1 MSQLPAQFP
10 VGMVGRVSRSIPAL
24 PEEEWKGKAAQTT
37 LSAQESFNILDFFF
51 FSERPIWGGGDVLD
65 RFVSL
70 EKEVSSQRKCV
81 FLFPSPFSFLTCH
94 QNVRKT

>member
-24 PEEEWKGKAAQTT
+24 QEEEWKGKAAQTT

-51 FSERPIWGGGDVLD
+51 FLNDQYGGEEMSWTEL
-65 RFVSL
+65 
-70 EKEVSSQRKCV
+70 
-81 FLFPSPFSFLTCH
+81 
-94 QNVRKT
+94 

>member
-51 FSERPIWGGGDVLD
+51 F
-65 RFVSL
+65 
-70 EKEVSSQRKCV
+70 
-81 FLFPSPFSFLTCH
+81 
-94 QNVRKT
+94 